1 MSVENRMSGVLD
13 VLRSDVLNA
22 FPYRCAVMRNRN
34 ASCTRCAEACT
45 SGAISL
51 QEDQIVVDPA
61 LCVGCGTCATVCPT
75 CALEANNP
83 SDAELVAQAGR
94 ACANAGDTRPPFRGG
109 CQKSLSATWGR
120 GTSNALGM
128 LLRQPTADSGDG
140 LVKGHDPAKTA

>member
-94 ACANAGDTRPPFRGG
+94 ACANAGGHAVILCDRAWEPVADRIDPERAARVRCLGRVEE
-109 CQKSLSATWGR
+109 SL
-120 GTSNALGM
+120 LV
-128 LLRQPTADSGDG
+128 G
-140 LVKGHDPAKTA
+140 LVAVFLRILGT